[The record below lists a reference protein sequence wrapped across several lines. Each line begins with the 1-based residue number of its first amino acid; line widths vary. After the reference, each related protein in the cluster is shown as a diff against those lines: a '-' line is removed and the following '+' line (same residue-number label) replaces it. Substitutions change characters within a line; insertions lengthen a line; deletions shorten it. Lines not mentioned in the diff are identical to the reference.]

1 MNSLFGS
8 ILGIVICGGLGG
20 VSGWMLVGWLGLDGV
35 PGAMV
40 AAGVGMVGAVAAF
53 AAMTS
58 LLRALGW
65 TK

>member
-8 ILGIVICGGLGG
+8 ILGIVICGGMGG
-20 VSGWMLVGWLGLDGV
+20 VSGWMLVGWLGLDGI